1 MQDNKKHSA
10 TLRERNAVPCQG
22 EFSVDFIVRVFLL
35 ASGLKERGG
44 FGSIRGQDFEVENG
58 PGYSASVNL

>member
-1 MQDNKKHSA
+1 V
-10 TLRERNAVPCQG
+10 RCQV
-22 EFSVDFIVRVFLL
+22 EFSVGFMVRVFLL

-44 FGSIRGQDFEVENG
+44 SGSIRGQDFEEKNG

>member
-1 MQDNKKHSA
+1 MRNNRKHSV
-10 TLRERNAVPCQG
+10 TLNERKAVRCQAK
-22 EFSVDFIVRVFLL
+22 FLMDFMVRVFLL

-44 FGSIRGQDFEVENG
+44 SGSIRGQDFEVKNG